1 MGRFFSPFED
11 IGFKKLFGQEDNKD
25 ILIDFLNDILQGEKH
40 IEDLTFLD
48 KEQLPECLKERRF
61 IYDVNCVSDKGE
73 QFIVEMQN
81 IPQDTFLNRSLYYV
95 ARAVCNQAC
104 RGKEWNYELRPVY
117 GVFFMNFKMDQLPE
131 KVLTDI
137 GLYESQSSQR
147 ITDKVRLY
155 YLQLPFFKKE
165 EAECVTNLDYWIYI
179 LKNMGTM
186 NEMPF
191 KDRKKIF
198 GKVEMIAALAAMSP
212 EEQQKHWE
220 AADVLRTNISAI
232 NYHERIGREKGI
244 AIGEEKGIEKGIV
257 KGTAIGIEKGKVI
270 GREEGITI
278 GEEKANIKSA
288 KKMKEKG
295 YDLESIH
302 EITGLSIEKIKEL

>member
-61 IYDVNCVSDKGE
+61 IYDLNCVSDKGE

-117 GVFFMNFKMDQLPE
+117 GIFFMNFKMDQLPE
-131 KVLTDI
+131 KVLTDV

-165 EAECVTNLDYWIYI
+165 
-179 LKNMGTM
+179 
-186 NEMPF
+186 PP
-191 KDRKKIF
+191 
-198 GKVEMIAALAAMSP
+198 SP
-212 EEQQKHWE
+212 IR
-220 AADVLRTNISAI
+220 APRDFRTLELVPLGCTQTRITYFPWASAGL
-232 NYHERIGREKGI
+232 ER
-244 AIGEEKGIEKGIV
+244 
-257 KGTAIGIEKGKVI
+257 
-270 GREEGITI
+270 
-278 GEEKANIKSA
+278 
-288 KKMKEKG
+288 
-295 YDLESIH
+295 
-302 EITGLSIEKIKEL
+302 

>member
-117 GVFFMNFKMDQLPE
+117 GIFFMNFKMDQLPE
-131 KVLTDI
+131 KVLTDV
-137 GLYESQSSQR
+137 GLYEGQSSQR
-147 ITDKVRLY
+147 IIDKVRLY
-155 YLQLPFFKKE
+155 YLQLPF
-165 EAECVTNLDYWIYI
+165 L
-179 LKNMGTM
+179 
-186 NEMPF
+186 
-191 KDRKKIF
+191 
-198 GKVEMIAALAAMSP
+198 
-212 EEQQKHWE
+212 
-220 AADVLRTNISAI
+220 
-232 NYHERIGREKGI
+232 
-244 AIGEEKGIEKGIV
+244 
-257 KGTAIGIEKGKVI
+257 
-270 GREEGITI
+270 
-278 GEEKANIKSA
+278 
-288 KKMKEKG
+288 
-295 YDLESIH
+295 
-302 EITGLSIEKIKEL
+302 